1 MADQIL
7 TQQYLNEI
15 FEYRDGNLYWKK
27 DYGRKCKSGTLAGT
41 INLRGYIQIG
51 YKRKNYMAHKLIF
64 LMHHG
69 YLPEIVDHIDNNRA
83 NNKIENLREAT
94 LVQNRW
100 NSLKRSDN
108 TSGIKGITWHKQV
121 KKWYVRC
128 HVDNK
133 IYNLGCYQDMN
144 EAKEVLEKFRKEA
157 HGEFANNG

>member
-69 YLPEIVDHIDNNRA
+69 YLPEIVDHIDNDRA

-94 LVQNRW
+94 LLQNRW

-108 TSGIKGITWHKQV
+108 TSGIKGDPKSV
-121 KKWYVRC
+121 V
-128 HVDNK
+128 
-133 IYNLGCYQDMN
+133 
-144 EAKEVLEKFRKEA
+144 
-157 HGEFANNG
+157 